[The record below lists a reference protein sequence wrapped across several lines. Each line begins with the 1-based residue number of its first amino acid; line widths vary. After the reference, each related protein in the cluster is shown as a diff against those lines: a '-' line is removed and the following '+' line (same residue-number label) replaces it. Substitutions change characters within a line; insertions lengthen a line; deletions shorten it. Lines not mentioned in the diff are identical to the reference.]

1 MSLESCL
8 NRTFAKID
16 NAILIF
22 HSSAVAVKHQG
33 GLYYVFDSHN
43 RGTNGLCDPEGKCAV
58 SMFHCF
64 QDLCHF
70 LRNLCQSISSTEL
83 QKVQYESCA
92 ITFRQL
98 CARPHYE
105 FVNINDCQSRFVL
118 NNNFNTSH
126 VVDGFT
132 LGKRVSER
140 YQNDEHSAN
149 KKRCCEMN
157 EDVRK
162 HNVSCISDQQLLKCK
177 IDAENIVKSQTFTK
191 LRKEKKIHWKE
202 TN

>member
-1 MSLESCL
+1 MEHTKQVALPRKVLRADYSQSASHFPLVSRGKQCVSNCYMFLLFTQFVNIAPSLSRHDLHAILEAGDILYTSLRKSLESCL
-8 NRTFAKID
+8 NRTFAKTD

-58 SMFHCF
+58 SMFNCF

-98 CARPHYE
+98 CALCVVSIMNLLILMTVRA
-105 FVNINDCQSRFVL
+105 VL
-118 NNNFNTSH
+118 F
-126 VVDGFT
+126 
-132 LGKRVSER
+132 
-140 YQNDEHSAN
+140 
-149 KKRCCEMN
+149 
-157 EDVRK
+157 
-162 HNVSCISDQQLLKCK
+162 
-177 IDAENIVKSQTFTK
+177 
-191 LRKEKKIHWKE
+191 
-202 TN
+202 